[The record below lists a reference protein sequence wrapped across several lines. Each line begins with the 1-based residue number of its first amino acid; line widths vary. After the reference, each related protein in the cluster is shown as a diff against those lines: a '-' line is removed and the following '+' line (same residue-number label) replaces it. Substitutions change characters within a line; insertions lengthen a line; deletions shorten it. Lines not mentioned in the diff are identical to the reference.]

1 MLKSMH
7 PSIFR
12 WFKWFNEQSLFKNS
26 QWLSCYHWISLLL
39 HDSWHGCP
47 SKLRLNKKNLC
58 VIPSYYSVSSWQQGR
73 VIVRKLIG
81 FAGLSALLNS
91 HCGSVG
97 TVITHQLDCGVS
109 AAVSGEKSPRPQISY
124 SRWIC
129 HPCITPS
136 PQLVKFDLFPSICVV
151 KNAF

>member
-1 MLKSMH
+1 MLKSIR

-12 WFKWFNEQSLFKNS
+12 WFKWFNGQFLFKNS
-26 QWLSCYHWISLLL
+26 QWISCYHWISLLL

-73 VIVRKLIG
+73 VIVGKLIG

-109 AAVSGEKSPRPQISY
+109 AAVSGGKSPQPANIIQPMNLSPLHYAITTTCKIWFISFHL
-124 SRWIC
+124 C
-129 HPCITPS
+129 G
-136 PQLVKFDLFPSICVV
+136 
-151 KNAF
+151 